1 MATDLHLDE
10 DMENFKY
17 LKEFYKFADEKNPDL
32 ILALGDIADSGFQG
46 VDVNTYKQLSQGLVS
61 QLANH
66 ELSKR
71 SKHKTLEITPYE
83 FYCTFPII
91 AEEVYFKK
99 RYPEE
104 IKEACRVY
112 LDLLDQ
118 AEWNLNNIYEIFNHI
133 IGENRNRTLTLPGN
147 HDMDLEQTIL
157 KEIDMHK
164 KSKEVKG
171 FKISGYGNAITKDG
185 SPLAV
190 GCPVELTVPFNE
202 YPHQVSALD
211 ERVELVSE
219 PRDFLMQEQ
228 PNIVLLHNPMHGYLD
243 FSEFTKESTGSFGF
257 LQYAQQGLTEL
268 FFSGHI
274 HEASGIKQLK
284 TNNDKFSV
292 VINPGC
298 LGNSRTFNE
307 DGQMV
312 PIQGGSFVEV
322 DLDDETKK
330 FQAAKFYKIN
340 ILSNG
345 ETIIDAMSTI
355 IRDNQDNLKELVT
368 NQLAINVQYNQLKN
382 QIILK

>member
-10 DMENFKY
+10 HKDNFEY

-46 VDVNTYKQLSQGLVS
+46 VDREKYKQLSQGLMT

-66 ELSKR
+66 ELAKR
-71 SKHKTLEITPYE
+71 SKHKKIELTPYE
-83 FYCTFPII
+83 LNSILPII
-91 AEEVYFKK
+91 AEEIYFKK
-99 RYPEE
+99 RYPGH
-104 IKEACRVY
+104 IKEACREY

-118 AEWNLNNIYEIFNHI
+118 AEWNLQNVYHIFNHTV
-133 IGENRNRTLTLPGN
+133 GENKERTLTLPGN

-171 FKISGYGNAITKDG
+171 FKIAGYGNAIMENWDHI
-185 SPLAV
+185 AA

-202 YPHQVSALD
+202 YPKQVSVLD
-211 ERVELVSE
+211 DKVELVSE

-243 FSEFTKESTGSFGF
+243 FSEFKKELVGSFGF
-257 LQYAQQGLTEL
+257 LQYAQQGLSEL
-268 FFSGHI
+268 YFSGHI
-274 HEASGIKQLK
+274 HESSGIQTIK
-284 TNNDKFSV
+284 TKNGRFSV
-292 VINPGC
+292 VINPGV
-298 LGNSRTFNE
+298 LGNTKTFDEN
-307 DGQMV
+307 GQMR

-330 FQAAKFYKIN
+330 FQTAKFYKIN

-345 ETIIDAMSTI
+345 EAIIDSISTI

-368 NQLAINVQYNQLKN
+368 NQLAINIQYTQLKN
-382 QIILK
+382 KIIL